1 MLSSYLQFSTRFANV
16 GGEAFF
22 SHPHSS
28 YWSLVRDGEA
38 RGGSASVGL
47 LRVVTSLPVLHPE
60 LQCHQQPWE
69 SCWGSAAGSQGKS
82 CDWDTPPVFP
92 DVSSQQA
99 NEFKVPGNALQSP
112 LGAFT
117 STTCLSRACMPAHV
131 GSFLCARSGCENRT
145 DVL

>member
-60 LQCHQQPWE
+60 LQCHQQP
-69 SCWGSAAGSQGKS
+69 
-82 CDWDTPPVFP
+82 
-92 DVSSQQA
+92 
-99 NEFKVPGNALQSP
+99 
-112 LGAFT
+112 
-117 STTCLSRACMPAHV
+117 
-131 GSFLCARSGCENRT
+131 
-145 DVL
+145 